1 MKKILFAAVILL
13 GICDESYAQ
22 KKVETLVVKTNIYC
36 DHCQQCG
43 SCGERIKNA
52 VFTQKGIK
60 RVDVDE
66 KAMTIQVVY
75 NTGKTDADKI
85 RKAITAS
92 GFDADEM
99 KAIPEAYAKLDECCQ
114 KK

>member
-1 MKKILFAAVILL
+1 MVAILVSIFNTA
-13 GICDESYAQ
+13 YAQ
-22 KKVETLVVKTNIYC
+22 KKVQTLVVKTNIYC

-43 SCGERIKNA
+43 SCGERIKEA
-52 VFTQKGIK
+52 VFTEKGIK

-66 KAMTIQVVY
+66 KAMTVQVAY
-75 NTGKTDADKI
+75 NTSKTNPEKI
-85 RKAITAS
+85 RKAIAAS
-92 GFDADEM
+92 GFDADEV